1 VIERRVRADMALAFC
16 SLLWGA
22 TFVVVR
28 AALNDI
34 SVFLFLAVRFSL
46 ATLLMGLFRPAG
58 LRNLKKGELFA
69 GAALG
74 LFMFGG
80 YAFQTAG
87 LQYTTPAKS
96 GFVTGSSVVL
106 VPLLLAI
113 FWQRRLTAW
122 IYFGTLAAV
131 GGLYLLT
138 VPVGGLA
145 RLNHGDLLTL
155 GAAGLYAVHIILVGD
170 YTRRHSVAALSVL
183 QVGACAT
190 LAWLT
195 TAAASTTGWQAVRFS
210 WRWELAAAI
219 VICAVFATAIA
230 FSTQLWAQQYTTPSH
245 AAIIFTLEPVF
256 AVITSYLVIGER
268 FDGRSKVGALLVL
281 AGILIAEL
289 LGPAAAPESPEPMGE
304 VRERQA
310 ASGALP
316 E

>member
-1 VIERRVRADMALAFC
+1 MRADVALAFC

-28 AALNDI
+28 GALDHI

-46 ATLLMGLFRPAG
+46 AALLMAVFRPAG
-58 LRNLKKGELFA
+58 LRNLKKAEVFA

-113 FWQRRLTAW
+113 FWKRRLTAW
-122 IYFGTLAAV
+122 IHIGTLAAV
-131 GGLYLLT
+131 AGLYLLT
-138 VPVGGLA
+138 VPAEGLT

-183 QVGACAT
+183 QVAACAV
-190 LAWLT
+190 LAWMT
-195 TAAASTTGWQAVRFS
+195 TAVAGATLWQPARYEG
-210 WRWELAAAI
+210 RWELVAAI
-219 VICAVFATAIA
+219 GICAVFATAIA
-230 FSTQLWAQQYTTPSH
+230 FSVQLWAQQYTSSSH

-268 FDGRSKVGALLVL
+268 LNRRSMVGALFVL
-281 AGILIAEL
+281 AGILTAEL

-304 VRERQA
+304 T
-310 ASGALP
+310 GLIN
-316 E
+316 

>member
-1 VIERRVRADMALAFC
+1 MQRRMRADIALAIC
-16 SLLWGA
+16 SLLWGV

-28 AALNDI
+28 NALDHV
-34 SVFLFLAVRFSL
+34 SVFLFLAVRFTL
-46 ATLLMGLFRPAG
+46 AGFLMALFRPAG
-58 LRNLKKGELFA
+58 LRNLKKDELLA

-106 VPLLLAI
+106 VPLLLGI
-113 FWQRRLTAW
+113 FWKRRLTAW

-131 GGLYLLT
+131 AGLFLLT
-138 VPVGGLA
+138 VPAEGLS

-170 YTRRHSVAALSVL
+170 YTRKHSVAALSVM
-183 QVGACAT
+183 QVAACAV
-190 LAWLT
+190 LAWLAT
-195 TAAASTTGWQAVRFS
+195 VAASATAWQPARFDAGWQ
-210 WRWELAAAI
+210 LATGI
-219 VICAVFATAIA
+219 LVCAVFATAIA
-230 FSTQLWAQQYTTPSH
+230 FSVQLWAQQYTSPSH

-256 AVITSYLVIGER
+256 AVITSYLALGER
-268 FDGRSKVGALLVL
+268 LNGRSMLGAVLVL

-304 VRERQA
+304 V
-310 ASGALP
+310 GLIG
-316 E
+316 

>member
-1 VIERRVRADMALAFC
+1 MIERRARADMALAFC

-28 AALNDI
+28 GALDHI

-46 ATLLMGLFRPAG
+46 AALLMALFRPAG
-58 LRNLKKGELFA
+58 LRNLKREEVFA

-106 VPLLLAI
+106 VPLLLGI
-113 FWQRRLTAW
+113 FWKRRLTAW
-122 IYFGTLAAV
+122 IYAGTLAAV

-138 VPVGGLA
+138 VPAEGFA

-183 QVGACAT
+183 QVGACAA
-190 LAWLT
+190 LAWAA
-195 TAAASTTGWQAVRFS
+195 TAAASLTAWQPVRIV

-256 AVITSYLVIGER
+256 TVITSFLVIGER
-268 FDGRSKVGALLVL
+268 LNGRSKVGALLVL

-304 VRERQA
+304 RA
-310 ASGALP
+310 
-316 E
+316 